1 MRDSCRQ
8 EENETL
14 LPLDTVLGLWRTVTV
29 TKGVEVRRSSHQKQK
44 NVITWRDVFS
54 QTAKP
59 PLSSSDKLF
68 SAFFRLGMMGGDLS
82 HWQLLAVADNFLPV
96 DSHPVRPVHTT
107 TFANDMT
114 DKVLDEWLYTT
125 CGNTEKDRKKPFVLI
140 KKKKLSLKW
149 KRKH

>member
-1 MRDSCRQ
+1 MPSGGKWNSAASRHRAGIVENCNGDEGCWGSPKFSPKTKKRHHMEGRVQPNRKASSLELRQ
-8 EENETL
+8 IVQRILQARN
-14 LPLDTVLGLWRTVTV
+14 D
-29 TKGVEVRRSSHQKQK
+29 
-44 NVITWRDVFS
+44 
-54 QTAKP
+54 
-59 PLSSSDKLF
+59 
-68 SAFFRLGMMGGDLS
+68 GGDLS

-107 TFANDMT
+107 TLANDMT

-125 CGNTEKDRKKPFVLI
+125 CGNREKDRKKPFVLI